1 MASQGQ
7 KILSYHDVL
16 LRSSDVALL
25 DGPFWLNDN
34 IIAFWMQYLEK
45 DVYKE
50 SVAEVAFVSPD
61 VVQLIKL
68 GVGGDLREEL
78 QSLSLEDKDL
88 ILMPVNDCM
97 DLDMPGGCHWSL
109 LVYHKDSKKFEH
121 YDSSKRSNAHHAARI
136 ASMLKPLLF
145 LEQVEVLEINCAQQN
160 NSYDCGLYVLLNLQN
175 VCLRHFRKRGIGC
188 GESVTLSNAMESNRH
203 TLKQLIRR
211 LSNKQ

>member
-68 GVGGDLREEL
+68 GVD
-78 QSLSLEDKDL
+78 
-88 ILMPVNDCM
+88 
-97 DLDMPGGCHWSL
+97 
-109 LVYHKDSKKFEH
+109 
-121 YDSSKRSNAHHAARI
+121 
-136 ASMLKPLLF
+136 
-145 LEQVEVLEINCAQQN
+145 
-160 NSYDCGLYVLLNLQN
+160 
-175 VCLRHFRKRGIGC
+175 RK
-188 GESVTLSNAMESNRH
+188 SVV
-203 TLKQLIRR
+203 
-211 LSNKQ
+211 